1 MQESSSVQSE
11 PRALLERVDAGRL
24 TWGLVLFALGMLFAL
39 DRFTTLDLFSFYR
52 LFPLILTVIALAC
65 LVTAKRPGQ
74 IRSGLW
80 LLGVSS
86 WLLINFFNL
95 AGFNW
100 GNSWPLMIMIA
111 GVVDL
116 LQPKPGESR
125 LDGLWPLG
133 IGFWLLCNALHLG
146 GLNWGNSW
154 PIILIFVGI
163 GMVLRSLKERQPE
176 APGEAKRVEEGPT
189 QEARSSH
196 GS

>member
-39 DRFTTLDLFSFYR
+39 DRFTTLNLFSFYR

-65 LVTAKRPGQ
+65 LVTAKAGTDPFGPLAARRQ
-74 IRSGLW
+74 QLAADQ
-80 LLGVSS
+80 LLH
-86 WLLINFFNL
+86 L
-95 AGFNW
+95 AGFHW
-100 GNSWPLMIMIA
+100 GSSWPLMIMIA

-133 IGFWLLCNALHLG
+133 IGFWLLANVLHLG

-163 GMVLRSLKERQPE
+163 GMVCARLTSASPRRS
-176 APGEAKRVEEGPT
+176 GEAKRRRGRAHPGSEVEPW
-189 QEARSSH
+189 S
-196 GS
+196 

>member
-1 MQESSSVQSE
+1 MQESPSVQSE
-11 PRALLERVDAGRL
+11 PRALLERVDASRL
-24 TWGLVLFALGMLFAL
+24 TWGLVLVVLGMLFAL
-39 DRFTTLDLFSFYR
+39 DRFTTLELFSFYR
-52 LFPLILTVIALAC
+52 FFPLVLTVIALVS
-65 LVTAKRPGQ
+65 LVTAKTPGQ

-86 WLLINFFNL
+86 WLLINFLHF
-95 AGFNW
+95 AGFHW

-111 GVVDL
+111 GIVDL

-133 IGFWLLCNALHLG
+133 LGIWFLVNVFGLG

-163 GMVLRSLKERQPE
+163 GLVVRSLKERKPKVARE
-176 APGEAKRVEEGPT
+176 GKRVEEGGEP
-189 QEARSSH
+189 
-196 GS
+196 